1 MGPLFALD
9 GVEGQIGTIGQSGQ
23 SKSSHSI
30 LLERTSKDNGLL
42 TPNDTIK
49 EYTKFFGK
57 NSFGRCLFWRTGVL
71 VGKVSLILSLI
82 APKSTHNI
90 ISHQ

>member
-23 SKSSHSI
+23 SKSYHHSI

-49 EYTKFFGK
+49 EYTKIFGK
-57 NSFGRCLFWRTGVL
+57 NSYGRCLFWRTGVL
-71 VGKVSLILSLI
+71 VGKVSLIS
-82 APKSTHNI
+82 
-90 ISHQ
+90 